1 MGGCYLLQAKR
12 RHILDLA
19 ARRGVAC
26 LACHHPSTQ
35 NNERPLYALRGT
47 RVPHSHGVTRRHVG
61 QWLPLSP
68 CSLMR
73 DGWMRSVYQSTLHSV
88 VPGNE
93 RSSLCNQSGDLLH
106 DDTSAPPPPHLT
118 PPLPHPPHRT
128 TPHTPMLSSARRVQ
142 PRILPPTHAFCFDDR
157 SLPRYGRAT
166 ATVAVCR
173 SPGRIADQSCNRS
186 HDHSRDPRRYRQP
199 SVYQQPSSGR

>member
-1 MGGCYLLQAKR
+1 MGGWVLSCYLLQAKR

-73 DGWMRSVYQSTLHSV
+73 DGWMRSVYQSISHSV
-88 VPGNE
+88 VLGNV
-93 RSSLCNQSGDLLH
+93 RSSLCNQSRDSLH
-106 DDTSAPPPPHLT
+106 DDTSAPPPPIPYYST
-118 PPLPHPPHRT
+118 ATAHPPHRT
-128 TPHTPMLSSARRVQ
+128 TPHTLAHAGCNPEFSRSRTHVRV
-142 PRILPPTHAFCFDDR
+142 L
-157 SLPRYGRAT
+157 L
-166 ATVAVCR
+166 
-173 SPGRIADQSCNRS
+173 
-186 HDHSRDPRRYRQP
+186 
-199 SVYQQPSSGR
+199 